1 MQHQVEGDYGGE
13 GPGMNSSSSFFTA
26 NGLRRFSKWNLGY
39 TLAVILW
46 GAYVRATGS
55 GAGCGE
61 HWPLCN
67 GVVIPRAE
75 RLQTVIEFLHRAT
88 SGISLSLTALG
99 VLWAWKASRPGA
111 LIRKVA
117 VLSGV
122 AILLEALLG
131 AALVLLKLVEF
142 DQSAARAVS
151 ISLHLA
157 NTLFL
162 LATLTTLV
170 FASAEPA
177 NFERRKISILPRS
190 TLFWGALAG
199 FVILGMSGAVT
210 ALGDTLFP
218 AKDLLTGVAQDFVSG
233 AHFLLRLRVIHPL
246 VATGWI
252 VLGFLWSQ
260 QIEERELIR
269 LRSGLIGLM
278 ILQFLIGFLNWIL
291 LAPNLLQLLH
301 LLVADLIFI
310 VFWMSGLEYEAR
322 KSRQQT

>member
-1 MQHQVEGDYGGE
+1 ME
-13 GPGMNSSSSFFTA
+13 GPFRIEGPEMNSGSRFFTA

-75 RLQTVIEFLHRAT
+75 KLQTVIEFLHRAT
-88 SGISLSLTALG
+88 SGISLSLTVLG
-99 VLWAWKASRPGA
+99 VFWAWKASRPGA
-111 LIRKVA
+111 LIRRVA
-117 VLSGV
+117 ALSGV

-142 DQSAARAVS
+142 DQSAARAIS

-162 LATLTTLV
+162 LATLVTLV

-177 NFERRKISILPRS
+177 NFDVRKAAILPRS
-190 TLFWGALAG
+190 TLFWGALGG
-199 FVILGMSGAVT
+199 FVFLGMSGAVT

-218 AKDLLTGVAQDFVSG
+218 AQDLLSGVAQDFVSG
-233 AHFLLRLRVIHPL
+233 AHFLLRLRVFHPL
-246 VATGWI
+246 LAAGWI
-252 VLGFLWSQ
+252 VFGFLWSQ
-260 QIEERELIR
+260 RIEERELSG
-269 LRSGLIGLM
+269 LRSGLIALM
-278 ILQFLIGFLNWIL
+278 ILQFLIGFLNWIW

-301 LLVADLIFI
+301 LLVADLVFI